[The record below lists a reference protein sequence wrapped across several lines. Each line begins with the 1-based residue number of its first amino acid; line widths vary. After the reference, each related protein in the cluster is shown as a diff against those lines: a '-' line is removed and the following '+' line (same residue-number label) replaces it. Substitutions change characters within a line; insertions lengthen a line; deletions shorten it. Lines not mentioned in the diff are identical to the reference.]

1 MIKTVTAAC
10 IVSTLSGDSCCRG
23 HLQGTCLH
31 KENSLDLPTNKNRS
45 QSFIHRTQKT
55 FCFHS
60 TDFEVHRNWIA
71 ITCSL
76 PISKWYF
83 DETSVWTLDY
93 PPLFAFFEWFLS
105 FIAIKIDPEICT
117 ITSHPYISNGLII
130 FQRLSVIISELLMFA
145 ALVKLLH
152 SVKMSGSGFLKRSYY
167 PLCFLFAF
175 NFGLIIVDHI
185 HFQYNGFLF
194 GILILSIAYIIEGNY
209 IIGSFLFTILL
220 NFKHIFM
227 YVAPAYFVH
236 ILMNYCLGK
245 RELSNVVNRFIKVG
259 SVVILV
265 MISSFGYFIYMNQL
279 KQVFSRLFPFNRGLC
294 HAYWAPNF
302 WSLYNLVDKV
312 LNVLDDHVLQ
322 VWPEKISSTATM
334 TGGLVENVEHVI
346 LPTIRPSH
354 TALLS
359 LLFMLPTLCVSIRKS
374 RFFNFTTAVI
384 SRVFLKSVIIT
395 AWSCFMFGWHV
406 HEKAVLMFLL
416 PLNFFTLTSGEHR
429 FLTFYVSTLGYYSLI
444 PLIPTNAEFPAVIS
458 IYLAH
463 TCIHWLILFRIL
475 PINVNSNNE
484 KSRSDKSRSQHIIQK
499 IGCLH
504 LWGLTLLFMFTKI
517 ILPLTYLE
525 QRLPYLPLML
535 TSVYTAIGLFCSF
548 IIFLWST
555 TDFYCLPTMLT
566 ESLEKVNKTKKKNQ

>member
-1 MIKTVTAAC
+1 MSTIALLSIIVAAAAFKALFFF
-10 IVSTLSGDSCCRG
+10 SY
-23 HLQGTCLH
+23 
-31 KENSLDLPTNKNRS
+31 
-45 QSFIHRTQKT
+45 
-55 FCFHS
+55 HS

-145 ALVKLLH
+145 ALVNSKINL
-152 SVKMSGSGFLKRSYY
+152 SSFSS
-167 PLCFLFAF
+167 CFPT
-175 NFGLIIVDHI
+175 NFVDI

-194 GILILSIAYIIEGNY
+194 GILILSMAYIIEGNY

-359 LLFMLPTLCVSIRKS
+359 LLKS

-416 PLNFFTLTSGEHR
+416 PL
-429 FLTFYVSTLGYYSLI
+429 
-444 PLIPTNAEFPAVIS
+444 
-458 IYLAH
+458 
-463 TCIHWLILFRIL
+463 
-475 PINVNSNNE
+475 
-484 KSRSDKSRSQHIIQK
+484 K
-499 IGCLH
+499 
-504 LWGLTLLFMFTKI
+504 
-517 ILPLTYLE
+517 
-525 QRLPYLPLML
+525 
-535 TSVYTAIGLFCSF
+535 
-548 IIFLWST
+548 
-555 TDFYCLPTMLT
+555 
-566 ESLEKVNKTKKKNQ
+566 

>member
-1 MIKTVTAAC
+1 MSTIALLPIIVAAAAFKALFFF
-10 IVSTLSGDSCCRG
+10 SY
-23 HLQGTCLH
+23 
-31 KENSLDLPTNKNRS
+31 
-45 QSFIHRTQKT
+45 
-55 FCFHS
+55 HS

-152 SVKMSGSGFLKRSYY
+152 SVKLSGSGFLKRSYY

-194 GILILSIAYIIEGNY
+194 GILILSMAYIIEGNY

-302 WSLYNLVDKV
+302 WSLYNLVDKI

-484 KSRSDKSRSQHIIQK
+484 KSKSGQSRSQHIIKK

-525 QRLPYLPLML
+525 RLPYLPLML

>member
-1 MIKTVTAAC
+1 M
-10 IVSTLSGDSCCRG
+10 
-23 HLQGTCLH
+23 
-31 KENSLDLPTNKNRS
+31 
-45 QSFIHRTQKT
+45 
-55 FCFHS
+55 
-60 TDFEVHRNWIA
+60 
-71 ITCSL
+71 
-76 PISKWYF
+76 
-83 DETSVWTLDY
+83 
-93 PPLFAFFEWFLS
+93 
-105 FIAIKIDPEICT
+105 
-117 ITSHPYISNGLII
+117 
-130 FQRLSVIISELLMFA
+130 
-145 ALVKLLH
+145 
-152 SVKMSGSGFLKRSYY
+152 
-167 PLCFLFAF
+167 
-175 NFGLIIVDHI
+175 
-185 HFQYNGFLF
+185 
-194 GILILSIAYIIEGNY
+194 AYIIEGNY

-302 WSLYNLVDKV
+302 WSLYNLVDKI

-416 PLNFFTLTSGEHR
+416 PLKISLNDIFAPVLKRKRKILNTFFVYSFFTLTSGEHR

-484 KSRSDKSRSQHIIQK
+484 KSKSGQSRSQHIIKK

-525 QRLPYLPLML
+525 RLPYLPLML

>member
-1 MIKTVTAAC
+1 MSAVALLSIIAAAAAFKALFFF
-10 IVSTLSGDSCCRG
+10 SY
-23 HLQGTCLH
+23 
-31 KENSLDLPTNKNRS
+31 
-45 QSFIHRTQKT
+45 
-55 FCFHS
+55 HS

-76 PISKWYF
+76 PISEWYL
-83 DETSVWTLDY
+83 DETSIWTLDY

-117 ITSHPYISNGLII
+117 ITSRPYISNGLII
-130 FQRLSVIISELLMFA
+130 FQRLSVIVSELLMFA
-145 ALVKLLH
+145 ALVRLLH
-152 SVKMSGSGFLKRSYY
+152 SVKLSGSGFLKRSYY

-194 GILILSIAYIIEGNY
+194 GILFLSMAHIIEGNY
-209 IIGSFLFTILL
+209 IVGSFLFTILL

-245 RELSNVVNRFIKVG
+245 RELFNVVNRFIKVG

-265 MISSFGYFIYMNQL
+265 MTSSFGYFIYMNQL

-312 LNVLDDHVLQ
+312 LNVLDDHFLQ
-322 VWPEKISSTATM
+322 MWPEKIPSTATM

-346 LPTIRPSH
+346 LPTIKPSH

-416 PLNFFTLTSGEHR
+416 PLNFFTLTSGEYR

-475 PINVNSNNE
+475 PINNKNNRE
-484 KSRSDKSRSQHIIQK
+484 KSISDQSRSQHIIQK

-504 LWGLTLLFMFTKI
+504 LWGLILLFIFTKI
-517 ILPLTYLE
+517 ILPLTYLG

-548 IIFLWST
+548 LIFIWSST
-555 TDFYCLPTMLT
+555 NFYCLPTMLT
-566 ESLEKVNKTKKKNQ
+566 ESLEKVNKTEKKNQ